1 MEEVIIIGGGLTG
14 LAISYHLKKRNIAFK
29 ILEAQNRLGGRIETV
44 RGEQKTPME
53 MGATWLSKEHQNL
66 QDLLNELNLG
76 YFEQFNSGI
85 SLYETIPQ
93 APPQQYFVPP
103 NTHSA
108 YRIKGGT
115 YSIIEALAKHVGE
128 ENMSLNTA
136 IIKVADEGDCIEITD
151 SFQNTYRCKQLI
163 IAMPPKVITNIQF
176 SPALPQALNQVM
188 QLTQT
193 WMSGSIKFAVEY
205 QKAFWK
211 DKGLSGTVFSQS
223 GLVAEMYDH
232 SNFEETRFALK
243 GFLNGSVVSY
253 TFEERK
259 AKVIA
264 QLKNYFG
271 QQAED
276 FVSYHDKVWNDQYIQ
291 PNDDTLL
298 PPHYNNGHVLYA
310 QSYMNNKLYFT
321 GTETSTLFSGY
332 MEGAI
337 IAANSFADKVSA
349 LLKK

>member
-1 MEEVIIIGGGLTG
+1 MEDVIIIGAGLTG
-14 LAISYHLKKRNIAFK
+14 LAISYQLKKSNISSK

-44 RGEQKTPME
+44 RGKQNTPME
-53 MGATWLSKEHQNL
+53 MGATWFSKEHQNL

-85 SLYETIPQ
+85 SLYETIPN

-108 YRIKGGT
+108 YRIQGGT
-115 YSIIEALAKHVGE
+115 YSIIEALAKCIGE
-128 ENMSLNTA
+128 ENIILNTP
-136 IIKVADEGDCIEITD
+136 IIKVTDEGDCIEITD
-151 SFQNTYRCKQLI
+151 SVQNTFQSKHLI
-163 IAMPPKVITNIQF
+163 IVMPPKTVTGIQF
-176 SPALPQALNQVM
+176 SPALPEALNQIM

-205 QKAFWK
+205 QKVFWK

-243 GFLNGSVVSY
+243 GFLNGSAVSY

-291 PNDDTLL
+291 PTNDTLL
-298 PPHYNNGHVLYA
+298 PPHFNNGHVLYA
-310 QSYMNNKLYFT
+310 QSYMNNKLFFT

-337 IAANSFADKVSA
+337 IAANSVADKVSA
-349 LLKK
+349 LLRK